1 MGFLS
6 NMRVSQKILLNT
18 IIIAVF
24 LVIMGLL
31 TNYELGKVKKN
42 YTTNQDVNSIA
53 INLEHVYKNGLQIIT
68 AIRGSI
74 VNPDDTKA
82 KNNLLKAIE
91 NFDGY
96 VNELKKTR
104 TISQGYDKFE
114 IESSYAALKKELS
127 VVASKIRNNKLLV
140 SQDNANVSKPW
151 RSFKVQL
158 NKWLKGTEQK
168 LETLDNEFQS
178 LLSEATSYI
187 ITLIIIAFIITLLV
201 SYIIAKTITT
211 NLNKF
216 QNGLISFFDFLGKK
230 RTSIEPIDITTKDDF
245 GIMASV
251 VNQNIKDTQELL
263 AQDTKV
269 LEEAQVVMDRV
280 KHGWYSQF
288 IENSTNNESLEKFKN
303 NVNDMIKA
311 TREHFVNMNEV
322 LEQYANHDYRNELK
336 LEGIEKGGVFET
348 LLNDINALRKAIT
361 EMLIE
366 NKANGLTLDR
376 SSDILLQQV
385 NTLSSNSN
393 EAAASLEETAAAIE
407 EITANISHNTENIL
421 QMAKNAQA
429 LNNSSQEG
437 QILATQT
444 TTAMDE
450 INSEV
455 TSINEAIT
463 IIDQIAFQTNILSL
477 NAAVEA
483 ATAGEAGKG
492 FAVVAQ
498 EVRNL
503 ASRSAEAANEIKKL
517 VENATQKANNGK
529 IIADNMI
536 QGYNHLNNNIVQ
548 TLELIGDVESASK
561 EQLGAIEQINDSINS
576 LDAQTQKNA
585 SIAAQAHDVAVETD
599 TIAKLVVTNADEKEF
614 VGKESVKA
622 KAINK
627 QSTTKQPI
635 PVPTAKINSAP
646 QVPITKPVNPVL
658 KEEIKKVEPKV
669 VTPAPKL
676 DTIKS
681 TTNEDDEW
689 ESF

>member
-280 KHGWYSQF
+280 KHGWYSQY